1 MALLIK
7 DRIKEGTTTTG
18 TGDITLS
25 GASATFKTFSSAL
38 ADGDTTYYA
47 IAHSVTGVDEW
58 EVGVGTYTVSTNSLS
73 RDTIFEGSNSSS
85 PVDFSAGVKNIF
97 ITYPSDRAVYVDASG
112 AVQPTT
118 TLMDTIKANDGTG
131 SGVDADT
138 VDGIQGADIA
148 LLAGATFTGAV
159 VAQSTLTGDL
169 TGNAATATILATSRI
184 ISLTGDLAGQTYF
197 NGSSNVS
204 INATVNDDS
213 HAHIIANVDGLQ
225 AALDAKADDS
235 TTITAGTGLTGGGT
249 LGVNTTLS
257 LDTTYA
263 DDRYV
268 NVTGDTMTGDLTVT
282 GGSTVSGNFGVGTLT
297 PVGYGTSLH
306 LNDSATGV
314 GGSLHLTNTG
324 TGAGVFDGTY
334 LRLSGYDFI
343 IENKETLGD
352 IEFETS
358 GITRMKLDSAGS
370 LLFASASGGT
380 GNNAPGIGNTTAGVA
395 LNGSNYIATSRN
407 GATPLYVNRNTT
419 SGILVDFRYSGS
431 SIGTI
436 RTNSTDIIIT
446 SVYPSGGGI
455 RLASD
460 APLLLATDYLGAGTT
475 GEFDIGSSDY
485 RFKSLAVSDGVN
497 FGDATIQ
504 TVGGITQVQVTY
516 LTSGTAATFTAHANA
531 KTFRVSCTGGGG
543 GGGSAD
549 GDGASGSAAGGGGA
563 AGTAIK
569 VYTAEEM
576 GATATYTI
584 AAGGTAASTG
594 AGGTGG
600 TSTFAPSGT
609 GASLSATGGTGGA
622 ATGAITAANQAW
634 AGGNG
639 GGASGGDVNQAGSGG
654 GGGIGFTGA
663 ECVAGSGGTSIW
675 GGSGK
680 GAANATRAAGSAA
693 NANTGSGGGGAVCGG
708 STSAIAGG
716 VGGTGI
722 IEIVEYIY
730 S

>member
-1 MALLIK
+1 MALIIK

-18 TGDITLS
+18 TGDISLA
-25 GASATFKTFSSAL
+25 GASATFNPFSYAL
-38 ADGDTTYYA
+38 NDGDTTYYA
-47 IAHSVTGVDEW
+47 IAHSATGVNEW
-58 EVGVGTYTVSTNSLS
+58 EVGIGTYTVSTNSLS

-97 ITYPSDRAVYVDASG
+97 ITYPSDRAVYVDTSG

-169 TGNAATATILATSRI
+169 TGNASTATTLATSRI
-184 ISLTGDLAGQTYF
+184 ISLTGDLAGQTFF

-225 AALDAKADDS
+225 TALDAKADDS

-268 NVTGDTMTGDLTVT
+268 NATGDTMTGDLTVT

-306 LNDSATGV
+306 LNDSATGTQ
-314 GGSLHLTNTG
+314 GSLHLTNAS
-324 TGAGVFDGTY
+324 TGAGTFDGTY
-334 LRLSGYDFI
+334 LRLSGSDFL
-343 IENKETLGD
+343 IENREAGD

-358 GITRMKLDSAGS
+358 GITRMKLNSNGD
-370 LLFASASGGT
+370 LLFSNASSGAGQ
-380 GNNAPGIGNTTAGVA
+380 NAPGIGNPTAGVA
-395 LNGSNYIATSRN
+395 LNKSNYIATSRT
-407 GATPLYVNRNTT
+407 GATPLYVNRSTT
-419 SGILVDFRYSGS
+419 TGILVDFRYNGS
-431 SIGTI
+431 AIGTI
-436 RTNSTDIIIT
+436 RTNSSDIILT
-446 SVYPSGGGI
+446 SVFPSGGGI
-455 RLASD
+455 RLDSS
-460 APLLLATDYLGAGTT
+460 APLLLATDYLGAVTT
-475 GEFDIGSSDY
+475 GELDIGSSAY
-485 RFKSLAVSDGVN
+485 RFKSLAVSDGIN
-497 FGDATIQ
+497 YGDATIQ
-504 TVGGITQVQVTY
+504 TVAGITAVQVTY
-516 LTSGTAATFTAHANA
+516 LTAGTAATFTAHPNA
-531 KTFRVSCTGGGG
+531 KFFRVSCTGGGG
-543 GGGSAD
+543 SGGGAD
-549 GDGASGSAAGGGGA
+549 GDGASGSAAGGGGS

-569 VYTAEEM
+569 AYTAEEM

-584 AAGGTAASTG
+584 G
-594 AGGTGG
+594 AGGVTSGSASGTTGAA
-600 TSTFAPSGT
+600 STFAPSGT
-609 GASLSATGGTGGA
+609 GGSITGNGGGGGNGTA
-622 ATGAITAANQAW
+622 VNNAANQAW
-634 AGGNG
+634 NGGNG
-639 GGASGGDVNQAGSGG
+639 GSASGGDVNQSGSGG
-654 GGGIGFTGA
+654 GAGIGFTGA
-663 ECVAGSGGTSIW
+663 ECAAGSGGSSIW
-675 GGSGK
+675 GGAGK
-680 GAANATRAAGSAA
+680 GVGQATRTAGSPA
-693 NANTGSGGGGAVCGG
+693 NANTGSGGGGAICGG

-716 VGGTGI
+716 AGGSGI
-722 IEIVEYIY
+722 IEVVEYIY
-730 S
+730 I